1 MKARICVVAAN
12 YYPKITKDLLSGV
25 YKVLRQHN
33 IKNYKLIYSP
43 GAFEIP
49 VIISKNIKKFD
60 AFIALGCIIKGKTV
74 HFNLISKACTNAIM
88 FLSIANKI
96 PISNGIIACNNIN
109 QAMIRSNPQKKN
121 KGGEAARAVLK
132 VLKIS
137 RK

>member
-1 MKARICVVAAN
+1 M
-12 YYPKITKDLLSGV
+12 
-25 YKVLRQHN
+25 
-33 IKNYKLIYSP
+33 
-43 GAFEIP
+43 
-49 VIISKNIKKFD
+49 
-60 AFIALGCIIKGKTV
+60 GCIIKGKTV